1 VATSTKLE
9 ISSILKI
16 MESVVKAFIKST
28 EEGSYVAE
36 CYNLPVV
43 TQGETLDEVAANL
56 REAIALALEGD
67 FKELGFRNEN
77 PPIIVTL
84 ELPTLHAA

>member
-1 VATSTKLE
+1 
-9 ISSILKI
+9 
-16 MESVVKAFIKST
+16 MESVVRAYIKTSDD
-28 EEGSYVAE
+28 GYVAE

-56 REAIALALEGD
+56 REAVALALEDD
-67 FKELGFRNEN
+67 FKNLGFSSET